1 MNKHMKPIWTK
12 KDILDMY
19 KMNVLNDYTEIERA
33 LILIATETE
42 LIPIENAVSFE
53 TEAFCTLNIENVVE
67 TILDRNEKVEVY
79 ILHSHPTESEEVM
92 EGIAKLGLAEHIE
105 TLMAFPSAGDILFAQ
120 ETNIALMATKLVTR
134 TRYFVIAGET
144 ITEFNYGYIEE
155 KTKNNVFEIIS
166 KMSIDKKVNRRFI
179 ADILVSIYALRGIE
193 IDPEK
198 IVNRIN
204 KVLIDKLFEIG
215 GTNDSK

>member
-1 MNKHMKPIWTK
+1 MSTKWTK

-53 TEAFCTLNIENVVE
+53 TETFCTLNIENVVE

-79 ILHSHPTESEEVM
+79 ILHSHPTESAEVM
-92 EGIAKLGLAEHIE
+92 EGMAKLGLTEHIE

-120 ETNIALMATKLVTR
+120 ETNMALMSTKLVTR

-144 ITEFNYGYIEE
+144 ITEFNYGHIEE
-155 KTKNNVFEIIS
+155 EAKNKIFEIIS

-179 ADILVSIYALRGIE
+179 ADILASIYALRGIE

-198 IVNRIN
+198 IINRIN
-204 KVLIDKLFEIG
+204 RSLINNLF
-215 GTNDSK
+215 NRR